1 MPSSIKFQVTA
12 AGLAAG
18 GISAFLA
25 GVGILQTHYISQ
37 ALERSTSSLEAIRR
51 HVEGDMLHD
60 ALRSDV
66 LMALADPAETGVPTA
81 AVQGHVRE
89 HAGWFRRLLQENIS
103 ADLPPEIHAVIEDV
117 APALEEYIASAE
129 HVVRMA
135 ESDRAAAVALLP
147 EFQKRF
153 DDLESRMEAAS
164 DRIEASSAIDAEVAR
179 KWAGL
184 APLIIGGAF
193 VLAVILLASIVWA
206 AGRTVLK
213 PLDELTVAMR
223 GVSSGRLNSPAPHQ
237 RRKDEI
243 GAMAVALEQFRKN
256 EMERVRLEA
265 ERAAANSDLERA
277 RANEALIRH
286 FHGEVRDA
294 LSVLDASFDE
304 LDARAKDLIET
315 SRAAHVDSK
324 RSSASASTAAAS
336 VHNIAAATEELS
348 ASIRSISTSMQ
359 ESSVLAATAYEAG
372 ERMKGTSHA
381 LAESSDAIGQIVA
394 LISEVAAQTN
404 LLALNATIE
413 AARAGEAGRGF
424 AVVASEV
431 KGLAEQTA
439 RATDSI
445 RERIAEM
452 QLITGRAASEVEAV
466 VERIDNMRRLSM
478 DTSTAAHQQA
488 AATADIS
495 RDVGVAS
502 VGVGEAAA
510 GAGALTHAT
519 ERSAITG
526 QGVLEK
532 AGAVRVQSK
541 RLREASDRF
550 FASLKV
556 A

>member
-1 MPSSIKFQVTA
+1 MPSSIKFKVSA

-25 GVGILQTHYISQ
+25 GVGILQTYNISA

-66 LMALADPAETGVPTA
+66 LMALSDPVETGVPTA
-81 AVQGHVRE
+81 EVQGHVKE
-89 HAGWFRRLLQENIS
+89 HADWFRGLLQENIA

-117 APALEEYIASAE
+117 APSLEEYIASAE
-129 HVVRMA
+129 QVVQLA
-135 ESDRAAAVALLP
+135 QSDRAAAVALLP
-147 EFQKRF
+147 DFQRRF

-164 DRIEASSAIDAEVAR
+164 DQIEASSAADSQAAR
-179 KWAGL
+179 NWASL

-193 VLAVILLASIVWA
+193 LLAISLLATIVWA

-213 PLDELTVAMR
+213 PLDELTNAMR
-223 GVSSGRLNSPAPHQ
+223 NVSSGRLSALVPHQ
-237 RRKDEI
+237 KRPDEI
-243 GAMAVALEQFRKN
+243 GAMALALEQFRKN
-256 EMERVRLEA
+256 EMERVRLEG

-277 RANEALIRH
+277 RANEALIQH
-286 FHGEVRDA
+286 FQGEVRSA
-294 LSVLDASFDE
+294 LTVLDTSFDE
-304 LDARAKDLIET
+304 LDARARDLIET
-315 SRAAHVDSK
+315 SRAAHADSK
-324 RSSASASTAAAS
+324 RSSASASTAASS
-336 VHNIAAATEELS
+336 VHSIAAATEELS
-348 ASIRSISTSMQ
+348 ASIRSISTSME
-359 ESSVLAATAYEAG
+359 ESSTLAGKAFDAG
-372 ERMKGTSHA
+372 ERVRSTSQS
-381 LAESSDAIGQIVA
+381 LADSSEAIGQIVA
-394 LISEVAAQTN
+394 LISDVAAQTN

-445 RERIAEM
+445 RVRISEM
-452 QLITGRAASEVEAV
+452 QTITGRAASEVATV
-466 VERIDNMRRLSM
+466 VERIDDMRRLSM
-478 DTSTAAHQQA
+478 DTSAAAHQQA

-502 VGVGEAAA
+502 GSVGEAAD
-510 GAGALTHAT
+510 GASALTHAT
-519 ERSAITG
+519 ARSAETG
-526 QGVLEK
+526 QSVLDK
-532 AGAVRVQSK
+532 SGAVREQSK
-541 RLREASDRF
+541 RLRDASERF